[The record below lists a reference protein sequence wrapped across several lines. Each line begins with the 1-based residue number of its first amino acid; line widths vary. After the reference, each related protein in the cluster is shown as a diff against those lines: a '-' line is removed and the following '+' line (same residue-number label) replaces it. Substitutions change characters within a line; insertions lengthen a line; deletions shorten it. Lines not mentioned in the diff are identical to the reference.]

1 VKTQKSPI
9 LNGKRKYKITSFSEN
24 TKIPN
29 IKWKEKTQNP
39 KFQNI
44 ENTNNPQYPTGKGN
58 MYNRRIP
65 NIFYIPNF

>member
-1 VKTQKSPI
+1 LPI
-9 LNGKRKYKITSFSEN
+9 LKRKYKITNLNEN

-58 MYNRRIP
+58 IDTIEESP
-65 NIFYIPNF
+65 IF